1 MSAIISLKELD
12 MQIGSKAVVTKE
24 GLVNTGKVGR
34 VVYSM
39 YGVVRL
45 DINGKC
51 VDFSQ
56 SSVAPYAEPKKEKIT
71 DDKHKLKIQID
82 LFDIHCSQHPN
93 DKESQKHLQEMKRKY
108 GELSMTDIKESLQE
122 NTVFYIVFSQCSM
135 YTHFTHE
142 GNGFAPTKEEAKSRC
157 AELISKLKKESHVK
171 RNFFVSIRNQGP
183 KLVDV
188 QTTHEL
194 VAL

>member
-1 MSAIISLKELD
+1 

-45 DINGKC
+45 DINGKR

-56 SSVAPYAEPKKEKIT
+56 SSVAPYKEPKKEKIT
-71 DDKHKLKIQID
+71 DNKDKLKIQID
-82 LFDIHCSQHPN
+82 LFEIHCSQHPN

-108 GELSMTDIKESLQE
+108 GELSMTDIKESLE
-122 NTVFYIVFSQCSM
+122 EKNVFFVVFSQSPVCAS
-135 YTHFTHE
+135 FEHE
-142 GNGFAPTKEEAKSRC
+142 GNGFAPTVEDAQKRC
-157 AELISKLKKESHVK
+157 AELISKLKKECLLDNRK
-171 RNFFVSIRNQGP
+171 FYVSIRKHGP

-194 VAL
+194 VTL